1 MVPCDFIYGGQ
12 PAPTL
17 LLTHEQGLVPV
28 GVVTLCHSLTV
39 KSIPTDLCESKFL
52 CKVIADRVS
61 IIKCPYRLSDV
72 CVWNFYKIFSHN
84 KRGIINLYTNDS
96 MRVTDLSTTK
106 PPRNVKSLLSVV
118 HLQG

>member
-1 MVPCDFIYGGQ
+1 MVPCDFITGGRLTPQ
-12 PAPTL
+12 L
-17 LLTHEQGLVPV
+17 LLTDEQGLVPV
-28 GVVTLCHSLTV
+28 GVVTLCHSLTI
-39 KSIPTDLCESKFL
+39 KSIPTDLCESEL
-52 CKVIADRVS
+52 LGKVVADRVS